1 MGHWAT
7 GVAVV
12 AARAEGRRCGLTA
25 TAVASLSLD
34 PLLVLACIER
44 DADTYACIQGSGAF
58 AVSVLR
64 ADQERI
70 ARRFAAHD
78 IARKFDGVA
87 YREERTGSPVLE
99 AALAWVDCRLWRS
112 HEGGDHGIFIGEVI
126 AGDASEG
133 EPLIYYRSGYGGVRP

>member
-12 AARAEGRRCGLTA
+12 TARAEGRRCGLTA

-44 DADTYACIQGSGAF
+44 DADTYACIRGSGAF
-58 AVSVLR
+58 AISMLR

-70 ARRFAAHD
+70 ARRFAAQD
-78 IARKFDGVA
+78 VADKFAGVA
-87 YREERTGSPVLE
+87 YREERTGAPVLE
-99 AALAWVDCRLWRS
+99 GALAWVDCRLWRNDD
-112 HEGGDHGIFIGEVI
+112 GGDHGIFIGEVLD
-126 AGDASEG
+126 GDAADG
-133 EPLIYYRSGYGGVRP
+133 EPLIYYRSGYGGVKP